1 LFCKC
6 QEKSKVTYRTFKT
19 FYPILINI
27 IELCFI
33 VIFLEKTMIDLEH
46 LAKEFEKL
54 HDALPTLRE
63 RVSKMEEWQ
72 RAHPDIHRLEKE
84 GVATAFT
91 AANIA
96 LSTAKEEIERRLLS
110 GNKLREQI
118 ESERGSFVARELYDR
133 EHDALGQEI
142 VDVRNQFVEERNL
155 YVTREMHDKEHEQL
169 HMDISDLRKSRDTG
183 SGERTILEK
192 LWPFIMAGLTGII
205 GHFWR

>member
-1 LFCKC
+1 
-6 QEKSKVTYRTFKT
+6 
-19 FYPILINI
+19 LINI

-33 VIFLEKTMIDLEH
+33 VIFLEKTMADLEQ
-46 LAKEFEKL
+46 LVRDMDRITKEFEKL
-54 HDALPTLRE
+54 HDAIPTVRE

-72 RAHPDIHRLEKE
+72 RSHPDIHRLEKE

-96 LSTAKEEIERRLLS
+96 LSTAKEEIERRLLA

-118 ESERGSFVARELYDR
+118 ESERGTFVGREMYDR
-133 EHDALGQEI
+133 EHDTLNQEI
-142 VDVRNQFVEERNL
+142 IDVRNQFIEERNL
-155 YVTREMHDKEHEQL
+155 YVTREMHDKEHAQI
-169 HMDISDLRKSRDTG
+169 HVDISDLRKSRDTG

-205 GHFWR
+205 GHFWH